1 MIGSNIELY
10 NVRKAYKDK
19 DVVRDVCFAV
29 NSGEFLSILGPSG
42 AGKTTVLKMIAGFES
57 PTEGKILLEGE
68 DISGKPTHKRNFGM
82 LFQNYALF
90 PHMTVKDN
98 VGFPLQIRKIPKAEK
113 NKRIQE
119 ALERVKL
126 IGFDDRFPREMS
138 GGQQQ
143 RVALAR
149 ALVFNPPVLLLDEP
163 MAALDKQLR
172 KHMQLEIKQLHHELG
187 LTTISVTH
195 DQEEALTMATKVC
208 VMHDGKIAQIASPQ
222 EIYNRPNSVFVA
234 KFIGEANI
242 IDGNVMNIGKQ
253 VISVR
258 MLDGITVDIHENKFF
273 FSEGDD
279 VAVVIRPEKIR
290 LVTESFSG
298 IKIKGVIAQTV
309 YTGESMKLVVKTSAG
324 KSLNVKVFISS
335 TISPHEGD
343 NVLMGI
349 DAEDMVILNK
359 AYN

>member
-10 NVRKAYKDK
+10 NVRKAYKEK
-19 DVVRDVCFAV
+19 DVIRDVCISV
-29 NSGEFLSILGPSG
+29 RSGEFLSILGPSG

-90 PHMTVKDN
+90 PHMTVKEN
-98 VGFPLQIRKIPKAEK
+98 VGFPLQIRKISKSEK
-113 NKRIQE
+113 NQRIKE
-119 ALERVKL
+119 ALDRVKL
-126 IGFDDRFPREMS
+126 QGFDDRFPREMS

-149 ALVFNPPVLLLDEP
+149 ALVFNPHVLLLDEP

-172 KHMQLEIKQLHHELG
+172 KHMQLEIKQLHHDLG

-195 DQEEALTMATKVC
+195 DQEEALTMATNVC
-208 VMHDGKIAQIASPQ
+208 VMHDGKVAQIASPQ

-242 IDGNVMNIGKQ
+242 IDGNVMKAGKEI
-253 VISVR
+253 VSVR
-258 MLDGITVDIHENKFF
+258 MLEGVIADIRENRFF

-290 LVTESFSG
+290 IVDDSFQG
-298 IKIKGVIAQTV
+298 IKIRGVIKQTV
-309 YTGESMKLVVKTSAG
+309 YTGESMKLMVRTPDG
-324 KSLNVKVFISS
+324 KSLHVKVFISS
-335 TISPHEGD
+335 TMSLHEGD
-343 NVLMGI
+343 SILLGI
-349 DAEDMVILNK
+349 DPGDMVVLNK